1 MTNVLCWPLD
11 RAVAQ
16 LEAEGF
22 RLALC
27 EAKPRKERPA
37 GQRRVIRQEEKA
49 DGCRLTWSNFKA

>member
-1 MTNVLCWPLD
+1 MTNVLCWPLEE
-11 RAVAQ
+11 AVAR

-22 RLALC
+22 RVELE

-37 GQRRVIRQEEKA
+37 GQRRVVRQEEKA

>member
-16 LEAEGF
+16 LETEGF

-37 GQRRVIRQEEKA
+37 GQRRVIRQQEK
-49 DGCRLTWSNFKA
+49 DGLCRLTWSNFKA

>member
-11 RAVAQ
+11 RAVTQ

-37 GQRRVIRQEEKA
+37 GQRRVIRQQEK
-49 DGCRLTWSNFKA
+49 DGLCRLTWSNFKA

>member
-11 RAVAQ
+11 RAVPQ

-22 RLALC
+22 RLTLC

-37 GQRRVIRQEEKA
+37 GQRRVIRQQEK
-49 DGCRLTWSNFKA
+49 DGLCRLTWSNFKA

>member
-1 MTNVLCWPLD
+1 MLCWPLD

-22 RLALC
+22 RLTLC

-37 GQRRVIRQEEKA
+37 GQRRVIRQQEK
-49 DGCRLTWSNFKA
+49 DGLCRLTWSNFKA